1 MATKCLFRFCDAVV
15 SNKFSVLLAQIDSSE
30 RLLGKFVVATA
41 RALVV
46 MALVVMTIV
55 EMDVVVAA
63 VVETIDK

>member
-1 MATKCLFRFCDAVV
+1 MLSAR
-15 SNKFSVLLAQIDSSE
+15 IDSSK

-41 RALVV
+41 GVLVV